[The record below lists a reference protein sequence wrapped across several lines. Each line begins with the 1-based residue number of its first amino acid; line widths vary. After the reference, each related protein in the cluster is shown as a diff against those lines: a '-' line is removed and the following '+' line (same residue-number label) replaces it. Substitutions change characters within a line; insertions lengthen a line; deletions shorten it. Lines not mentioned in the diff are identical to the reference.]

1 MTIIIKNLRKGNP
14 FPPGMLV
21 AIGRGTVDFRVDRE
35 SPVGNPFPMRLETER
50 NAVCEKYEQF
60 FYKQMLDETSEL
72 YKYVTLIEIAHK
84 EGDNINLWC
93 WCAPL
98 RCHAETIKK
107 YIERKETIMNV
118 VHKDLLDVI
127 AELLSTGEPNN
138 FVLWTSNAT
147 LTSNGNAIMGRGIA
161 KKLADLYPILKTK
174 EGDAL
179 KKQDF
184 IKFSVDKFGNRVE
197 IRNPKLHIVHRL
209 ESSLGSIRLGA
220 FPVKYGYWEDAD
232 LSIIR
237 DNAEALRDLALN
249 HPYMKFHMNFP
260 GIGAGHLKRSDV
272 LPILEEQFND
282 IENVYIYE
290 YNGKLDNQERKE
302 CVTKR
307 KVTLSFTGHRP
318 EKLKNIPAITG
329 MYERLLTKW
338 SEKYELTIVVG
349 GARGIDTIVGLVAAK
364 MGLPVTLALP
374 FIGCNPTDNNELMK
388 YSNVTVVH
396 VSEKPYTD
404 NSQYQKRNTWMVDHS
419 DMLIAYWNG
428 TPGGTAN
435 CVRYAQRV
443 GKKIKNLHGKE

>member
-1 MTIIIKNLRKGNP
+1 M
-14 FPPGMLV
+14 
-21 AIGRGTVDFRVDRE
+21 
-35 SPVGNPFPMRLETER
+35 
-50 NAVCEKYEQF
+50 
-60 FYKQMLDETSEL
+60 
-72 YKYVTLIEIAHK
+72 
-84 EGDNINLWC
+84 NIVN
-93 WCAPL
+93 
-98 RCHAETIKK
+98 
-107 YIERKETIMNV
+107 
-118 VHKDLLDVI
+118 KDLLKVI

-138 FVLWTSNAT
+138 FVLWTSNST
-147 LTSNGNAIMGRGIA
+147 LTHNGNAVMGRGIA

-197 IRNPKLHIVHRL
+197 IRNPKLHSVHRL
-209 ESSLGSIRLGA
+209 ESSLGSIRFGA

-237 DNAEALRDLALN
+237 DNAESLRDLALN

-260 GIGAGHLKRSDV
+260 GIGAGHLERSKV
-272 LPILEEQFND
+272 LPILEEQFD
-282 IENVYIYE
+282 DVENVYIYE
-290 YNGKLDNQERKE
+290 YNEGGKPTILIKNLRKDNPFPPEMLVAIGRGTVDFRVDRESPVGNPFPMKLETEREQVCEKYEQYFSKQMLDETSELHKYVTLMEKVYNEGDNINLWCWCAPLRCHAETIKKYIERKGSA
-302 CVTKR
+302 TKR

-318 EKLKNIPAITG
+318 EKLDNTVKITE
-329 MYERLLTKW
+329 MYKRLLAKW
-338 SEKYELTIVVG
+338 SEKYDLTIVVG
-349 GARGIDTIVGLVAAK
+349 GARGIDSIVGLVAAK

-419 DMLIAYWNG
+419 DILIAYWDG

-435 CVRYAQRV
+435 TVRYAE
-443 GKKIKNLHGKE
+443 KIRKPMKNLFGRE